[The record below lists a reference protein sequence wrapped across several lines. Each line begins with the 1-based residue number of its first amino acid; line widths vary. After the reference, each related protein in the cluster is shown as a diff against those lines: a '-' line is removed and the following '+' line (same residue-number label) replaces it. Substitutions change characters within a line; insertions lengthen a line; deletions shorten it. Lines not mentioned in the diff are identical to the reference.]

1 MITREILREL
11 ADFQS
16 SKGDAI
22 TFYYQPYTPQDKS
35 HRQEAIQI
43 KDIVKEAMRKAER
56 SGKNGTVRGDL
67 ERILEMSDRLHG
79 NAGRAKAIFACA
91 SQGFW
96 REYDLP
102 AHLPSTELRINGR
115 FHVSP
120 LAGLDDAMG
129 KACVCV
135 LDRTK
140 ARLFEVEDNHVKER
154 ESYFAET
161 VRRGRSDG
169 FAGFDGGHAER
180 RADNEALGHYRRVAE
195 HLLERYGAG
204 QCGRIVIGCRD
215 EAWPDVERQL
225 HPYIKQ
231 RFAGRFVADAA
242 TITPEHVREV
252 AERIVAQ
259 HRQERLQELL
269 RETLDEARAN
279 NYGALG
285 LKRVLR
291 SLEQGEIQSLL
302 IGNDFHAEGVECTN
316 CGHLDI
322 RMVSACALCGQKTH
336 QVDDIRDLL
345 VGRAIRS
352 DIEVLQVPGAHTE
365 FQKAGNIGA
374 LLRYRS
380 ERSIGEKLA

>member
-16 SKGDAI
+16 PNDDAI

-56 SGKNGTVRGDL
+56 SGKNGTVRSDL

-79 NAGRAKAIFACA
+79 NSGRAKAIFACG
-91 SQGFW
+91 SKGFW

-102 AHLPSTELRINGR
+102 AHLQRTDLQINGH

-120 LAGLDDAMG
+120 LAALDQSMG
-129 KACVCV
+129 KSCVCV
-135 LDRTK
+135 IDRSK
-140 ARLFEVEDNHVKER
+140 ARLFEVADDSVTER
-154 ESYFAET
+154 ENFFAEIT
-161 VRRGRSDG
+161 RKGKSDG
-169 FAGFDGGHAER
+169 FAGFDAGHAER
-180 RADNEALGHYRRVAE
+180 RADHEAQGHFRRVAD
-195 HLLERYGAG
+195 HLLETYGAG
-204 QCGRIVIGCRD
+204 QCEHVVFGCRD
-215 EAWPDVERQL
+215 ETWPDVERQL

-231 RFAGRFVADAA
+231 RFAGRFVAEVAS
-242 TITPEHVREV
+242 ITPEQVRDFAQRLV
-252 AERIVAQ
+252 GQ
-259 HRQERLQELL
+259 HRERRLQELL
-269 RETLDEARAN
+269 REAVDEARAN

-291 SLEQGEIQSLL
+291 SLEQGEIQSLF
-302 IGNDFHAEGVECTN
+302 IGSDFHAAGVECTN

-322 RMVSACALCGQKTH
+322 RMVSACALCGQKTRE
-336 QVDDIRDLL
+336 VEDIRDLL
-345 VGRAIRS
+345 VGRALRS
-352 DIEVLQVPGAHTE
+352 DIEVLNVPPGNME

-374 LLRYRS
+374 LLRFRA
-380 ERSIGEKLA
+380 ERSVGEKLA